1 MPPALP
7 SLKYKAARSTR
18 EEHFEQGR
26 GGNMDVGADS
36 QLLQMIGLI
45 GAASGDDREWGSN
58 FFNNGKL
65 LLTKLRRHES
75 KNTHSP

>member
-1 MPPALP
+1 MPPALS

-18 EEHFEQGR
+18 EKHLEQGR

-45 GAASGDDREWGSN
+45 GPASGDDREWGLN
-58 FFNNGKL
+58 FFNYGKL
-65 LLTKLRRHES
+65 LLPKLRRHES
-75 KNTHSP
+75 KNAHSP